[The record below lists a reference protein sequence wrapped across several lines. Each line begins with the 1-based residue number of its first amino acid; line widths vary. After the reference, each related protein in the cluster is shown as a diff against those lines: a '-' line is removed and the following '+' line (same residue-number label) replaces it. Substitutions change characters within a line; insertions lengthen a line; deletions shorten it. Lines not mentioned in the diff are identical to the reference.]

1 MTRRDFA
8 LFVGMMSVAMVAKVE
23 LIDGGTQTRMPMNR
37 DHHIR
42 NKRLFNFAAGNI
54 RLLEWEQEHLH
65 RCATCQTMACV
76 LIRTISEFP
85 DSEFKDVRI

>member
-1 MTRRDFA
+1 MTRRDFG

-54 RLLEWEQEHLH
+54 RLLEWEHEHLH

-76 LIRTISEFP
+76 LIRSISEFP
-85 DSEFKDVRI
+85 DSEFKDVRV